1 MTDILNALT
10 LISNF
15 VLIPGLAYN
24 AQLALGALGVTLIYA
39 VLRFSNFGHGDLM
52 AMGLNRMIRDRKVG
66 LLLGV
71 FLSGGASTTLAEA
84 QKPDPATVIFEC
96 WNRTPGLTEFRF
108 QEYLGDSFWVTL
120 PKGLTLEDGRYR
132 FFDPVSQQFE
142 EEAFYR
148 KGDFFSFSAPTR
160 TLLVQADGSGEV
172 VLRMRD
178 RRSIGNWAIIC
189 EKGGAF

>member
-1 MTDILNALT
+1 MTNILNALT
-10 LISNF
+10 LISNY
-15 VLIPGLAYN
+15 VLIPGLAYGM
-24 AQLALGALGVTLIYA
+24 LGMALIYA
-39 VLRFSNFGHGDLM
+39 VLRILGFAHGNLM
-52 AMGLNRMIRDRKVG
+52 ELDLNRMVRDRKVG

-71 FLSGGASTTLAEA
+71 FLSGGATTTLAET
-84 QKPDPATVIFEC
+84 QKPDPTTVIFEC
-96 WNRTPGLTEFRF
+96 WNDTRGSTEFRL

-172 VLRMRD
+172 ALRMRD